1 MPSLE
6 SNKTPSWPKQILAW
20 IEAHPHL
27 VTALFALAPLGFMLR
42 DLAYDWLTANP
53 IQELTFRTGKVGLV
67 LLVGSLA
74 CSPLNAISGLRF
86 ALKIRRDLGLFGFL
100 YISLHLLIFTAL
112 DLGLDVAL
120 IVSATSQKL
129 FVLAGMASFALLIPL
144 AITST
149 KGWQRRLGKRWKPLH
164 KLVYLALP
172 IAALHYVWLV
182 KADIRTPLAYA
193 AIIGLLLLAR
203 VPAVRGWMSS
213 LRRRVET
220 GLRGPAAG
228 KQKQNP
234 FPRYPPAKPGDISE
248 KSIL

>member
-1 MPSLE
+1 MK
-6 SNKTPSWPKQILAW
+6 SNAQSRVAAAPARAW
-20 IEAHPHL
+20 AWVEAHPHL
-27 VTALFALAPLGFMLR
+27 VTAVFALAPLGFMLR
-42 DLAYDWLTANP
+42 DLSLDWLTANP

-67 LLVGSLA
+67 LLVASLA
-74 CSPLNAISGLRF
+74 CTPLHAFLRLRI

-100 YISLHLLIFTAL
+100 YIALHLLVFSAL
-112 DLGLDVAL
+112 DLGLDARL
-120 IVSATSQKL
+120 IVNAVSQKV
-129 FVLAGMASFALLIPL
+129 FVLAGMASFALMIPL

-203 VPAVRGWMSS
+203 VPAVRGWLGG
-213 LRRRVET
+213 LRRRIAQPST
-220 GLRGPAAG
+220 M
-228 KQKQNP
+228 
-234 FPRYPPAKPGDISE
+234 
-248 KSIL
+248 

>member
-1 MPSLE
+1 MSATAPGKAPSLP
-6 SNKTPSWPKQILAW
+6 TRIRAW

-27 VTALFALAPLGFMLR
+27 VTAVFALAPLGFMLR
-42 DLAYDWLTANP
+42 DLSYDWLTANP

-67 LLVGSLA
+67 LLVASLA
-74 CSPLNAISGLRF
+74 STPLNAILGFRF
-86 ALKIRRDLGLFGFL
+86 GLKIRRDLGLFGFL

-120 IVSATSQKL
+120 IVNAISQKV

-149 KGWQRRLGKRWKPLH
+149 KGWQRRLGRRWKPLH

-172 IAALHYVWLV
+172 LAALHYVWLV

-193 AIIGLLLLAR
+193 ALIGLLLLAR
-203 VPAVRGWMSS
+203 VPAVRGWLSG
-213 LRRRVET
+213 LRRKPR
-220 GLRGPAAG
+220 L
-228 KQKQNP
+228 QNQL
-234 FPRYPPAKPGDISE
+234 PR
-248 KSIL
+248 

>member
-1 MPSLE
+1 MA
-6 SNKTPSWPKQILAW
+6 SNAQSRAVSAPARMWAW

-27 VTALFALAPLGFMLR
+27 LTAVFALAPLGFMLR
-42 DLAYDWLTANP
+42 DLSYDWLTANP
-53 IQELTFRTGKVGLV
+53 IQELTYRTGKVGLV
-67 LLVGSLA
+67 LLVASLA
-74 CSPLNAISGLRF
+74 CTPLNAFLGLRF
-86 ALKIRRDLGLFGFL
+86 ALKIKRDLGLFGFL

-120 IVSATSQKL
+120 IVNAISQKV

-172 IAALHYVWLV
+172 LAALHYVWLV

-193 AIIGLLLLAR
+193 ALIGLLLLAR
-203 VPAVRGWMSS
+203 VPAVRAWMSG
-213 LRRRVET
+213 LRR
-220 GLRGPAAG
+220 
-228 KQKQNP
+228 KQHLQNQL
-234 FPRYPPAKPGDISE
+234 PR
-248 KSIL
+248 

>member
-1 MPSLE
+1 MK
-6 SNKTPSWPKQILAW
+6 SNAQSRVSAAPARVWAW

-27 VTALFALAPLGFMLR
+27 VTAVFALAPLGFMLR
-42 DLAYDWLTANP
+42 DLSYDWLTANP

-67 LLVGSLA
+67 LLVASLA
-74 CSPLNAISGLRF
+74 CTPLHTFLGLRM

-100 YISLHLLIFTAL
+100 YIALHLLVFSAL
-112 DLGLDVAL
+112 DLGLDGRL
-120 IVSATSQKL
+120 IVNAISQKV
-129 FVLAGMASFALLIPL
+129 FVLAGMASFALMIPL

-182 KADIRTPLAYA
+182 KADIRAPLAYA

-203 VPAVRGWMSS
+203 VPAVRNWING
-213 LRRRVET
+213 LRRRFEMR
-220 GLRGPAAG
+220 LHGPAA
-228 KQKQNP
+228 KKRPQNQ
-234 FPRYPPAKPGDISE
+234 
-248 KSIL
+248 